1 VTERKPP
8 DASWES
14 WIERLIGEGRR
25 DGAFDDLPGQG
36 RPIDD
41 LDRPHDDL
49 WWVKAKMQREDVA
62 VTPPTIAIRTER
74 DTVVAAAMSAT
85 TESEVRELIERL
97 NERIRDL
104 NRFVTWGPPTSVAP
118 LDVDVIVE
126 RWRQANPPEPSPP
139 PEPPV
144 PPPPPSRLQRL
155 RGILRRGRRRP
166 PQPRASWRLRTYCV
180 PMELTAEE
188 LRVLGCLIEK
198 QATTPDQYP
207 LSTNALVSACNQK
220 SNRDPVVDYS
230 ERTVMDASLL
240 VRQEGLARMNS
251 SGRTDKHRHILDDA
265 LGLDHDQLAVLA
277 VLMLRGPQSAGELK
291 TRTERYPTS
300 QGTGFESVDDID
312 AVLAQLA
319 EGADP
324 FVANI
329 GRASGQS
336 QDRWA
341 HLLGDGVPD
350 VNDAPAGP
358 ESSSA
363 EHGPSLVQ
371 RVEELE
377 ARLAVLEDALGMSS
391 TTPEPVED

>member
-1 VTERKPP
+1 
-8 DASWES
+8 
-14 WIERLIGEGRR
+14 
-25 DGAFDDLPGQG
+25 
-36 RPIDD
+36 
-41 LDRPHDDL
+41 
-49 WWVKAKMQREDVA
+49 
-62 VTPPTIAIRTER
+62 
-74 DTVVAAAMSAT
+74 
-85 TESEVRELIERL
+85 
-97 NERIRDL
+97 
-104 NRFVTWGPPTSVAP
+104 
-118 LDVDVIVE
+118 
-126 RWRQANPPEPSPP
+126 
-139 PEPPV
+139 
-144 PPPPPSRLQRL
+144 
-155 RGILRRGRRRP
+155 
-166 PQPRASWRLRTYCV
+166 
-180 PMELTAEE
+180 MELTAEE